1 MHSLGDWLTTEL
13 GLSDWSVGLVIL
25 PLLGLLLVFSLREIV
40 LRFMGRSGKPP
51 RRQTWRKISRYI
63 AIVACLG
70 ITGMAWFEYRSE
82 ISGALTTAG
91 SDSPSILGGILVAL
105 LGLAFLWVVLYGI
118 QQSYT
123 SLVARTE
130 AWGKTWD
137 GFHVQDTVF
146 LDGDA
151 FPDFVKLGLRIVRF
165 VVVLFVLYLF
175 VPLLL
180 GAIPATRPIAHQV
193 MPLVFDPLK
202 NLGKSI
208 LDYIPSFMVLVLIF
222 VISRWVLHGLRTLMK
237 AVGAGDLTLGK
248 FDPDWAD
255 QTYRILSVLVVV
267 ATLLI
272 MFPYLPGSDSAVF
285 RGFSVFIG
293 ALVTFGGTTT
303 TANIISG
310 LVLTYTRSFKV
321 GDRIK
326 IGDQV
331 GDVLEIGMVVTKIRT
346 LDNEK
351 VTIANAEV
359 LAGEIVNYSDATAL
373 GGLRLRVPVGIGY
386 DTEWRDVY
394 RLLVEAAHATDN
406 IKDTPAPF
414 VQQSSLD
421 DFAVTYTLAAFADD
435 PNLKPKTLTELRQ
448 NIQDVFNEAGI
459 EIMTPSVRAV
469 RDSLDPAMP
478 AKYLSDAPA
487 AAPAGA
493 DEPAVAPA
501 PAADTK
507 GVVQE
512 HTE

>member
-1 MHSLGDWLTTEL
+1 MHLLGDWLTTEF
-13 GLSDWSVGLVIL
+13 GLSEWSVGLFIL
-25 PLLGLLLVFSLREIV
+25 PLLGLLLVFSLREVV
-40 LRFMGRSGKPP
+40 LRIAGRSSKAP
-51 RRQTWRKISRYI
+51 RRQTWRKISRYV

-70 ITGMAWFEYRSE
+70 ITSLAWYEYKSE
-82 ISGALTTAG
+82 ISGALSRGG
-91 SDSPSILGGILVAL
+91 SDSPSIVGGILVAL
-105 LGLAFLWVVLYGI
+105 LGLAILWVVLTGI
-118 QQSYT
+118 QQGYKA
-123 SLVARTE
+123 LVARTE
-130 AWGKTWD
+130 AWGESWD
-137 GFHVQDTVF
+137 GFHVQSTVF
-146 LDGDA
+146 LAGDA

-222 VISRWVLHGLRTLMK
+222 VMSRWVLHGLRTLMK

-267 ATLLI
+267 ATILI

-293 ALVTFGGTTT
+293 ALMTFGGTTT

-321 GDRIK
+321 GDRVK

-331 GDVLEIGMVVTKIRT
+331 GDVLEIGMVVTRIRT

-351 VTIANAEV
+351 LTIANAEV

-394 RLLVEAAHATDN
+394 RLLVQAAHATDN
-406 IKDTPAPF
+406 IKEDPAPY
-414 VQQSSLD
+414 VRQSSLD

-435 PNLKPKTLTELRQ
+435 PKLKPQTLTDLRQ

-469 RDSLDPAMP
+469 RDSVDPAMP
-478 AKYLSDAPA
+478 AKYLPDVPA
-487 AAPAGA
+487 
-493 DEPAVAPA
+493 DR
-501 PAADTK
+501 
-507 GVVQE
+507 E
-512 HTE
+512 HAE